1 MPIVVDDNIPDFL
14 REFLTSQGVISV
26 RDTETGETGFVPAQ
40 PRRRPRPNTGGFE
53 GGDLDDPSL
62 PEGTGSVDIFDTLKG
77 LLSSDNTDPDFQAML
92 TDVANQGSSVPA
104 SVAKEWDGA
113 PYIFTTGEY
122 KDTPGSIAEDRS
134 GWVIGGEYKDTPDN
148 WVIGTGNSL
157 LGPSYKG
164 RYVDGALLDDTYV
177 PNYDGFVEM
186 RGQDFYDRMSQ
197 PQSLGN
203 SILDG
208 AVNLFSGFGQL
219 VEDGLGKIGGL
230 FSGGISNP
238 LDFDFDYTPS
248 ISDRYGPMG
257 PLSAAATALSDPYLS
272 TSQKVGQTLGGVL
285 GAGAS
290 AVIPGA
296 SLLGLL
302 GVGLGRMGAH
312 HDFDPST
319 DYNLNFD
326 TRSGRT
332 DWGSLSP
339 GAGGVQYGSLKNENM
354 IEDLAEKDPDFEIQ
368 LDGGK
373 GGVITAQ
380 SWVDVT
386 NALKNDPFAEYID
399 PSEAYAF
406 AADAPGNTF
415 QSFGGGT
422 LGEALTEYGQTGT
435 GAFMN
440 EAGSILGPNAGYTET
455 KALADRLAED
465 AGQGG
470 LATSGL
476 FDTGTSTG
484 AGAVSDIASGVSSY
498 TGADIGTDT
507 SGPDMSTD
515 EDMWDWD
522 FDL

>member
-1 MPIVVDDNIPDFL
+1 MPIVINDNIPDFL

-53 GGDLDDPSL
+53 AAGGDDFDDPSL

-92 TDVANQGSSVPA
+92 TDVANQELVGPPEQGVPML
-104 SVAKEWDGA
+104 D
-113 PYIFTTGEY
+113 PNTGEY
-122 KDTPGSIAEDRS
+122 THVRDVNFDEFNDLQSGLANTFLDRGYGSRGFLS
-134 GWVIGGEYKDTPDN
+134 
-148 WVIGTGNSL
+148 
-157 LGPSYKG
+157 
-164 RYVDGALLDDTYV
+164 
-177 PNYDGFVEM
+177 PNYAGLVEM

-197 PQSLGN
+197 PQSSGN

-208 AVNLFSGFGQL
+208 AVNLFSGFGNFVDNSL
-219 VEDGLGKIGGL
+219 SKIGGL

-248 ISDRYGPMG
+248 ISDRHGPMG

-272 TSQKVGQTLGGVL
+272 TSQKIGQTLGGVL

-296 SLLGLL
+296 NILGLL

-354 IEDLAEKDPDFEIQ
+354 IEDLAEKDPNFEIQ

-373 GGVITAQ
+373 GGYITAQ
-380 SWVDVT
+380 SWVDV
-386 NALKNDPFAEYID
+386 NDALKNDPFAEYID

-415 QSFGGGT
+415 RSFGGGT
-422 LGEALTEYGQTGT
+422 LGDALTEYGQTGT

>member
-14 REFLTSQGVISV
+14 RKFLISQGVISV
-26 RDTETGETGFVPAQ
+26 KDTETGETAVVPLQ
-40 PRRRPRPNTGGFE
+40 PRRRPRLNIE
-53 GGDLDDPSL
+53 GGM
-62 PEGTGSVDIFDTLKG
+62 EGDFEEGSPITTAASGDFLDTLRG
-77 LLSSDNTDPDFQAML
+77 LFSSDTPMSAEDIATNQALAEAAEKNATDKLTYNLERGQPITYGMVSTSLGENPYDNPTIITDPLSLEILTEDVISDKVLLDRAAEKDYEDPTRSLTTSPQDLAFLSS
-92 TDVANQGSSVPA
+92 
-104 SVAKEWDGA
+104 
-113 PYIFTTGEY
+113 
-122 KDTPGSIAEDRS
+122 
-134 GWVIGGEYKDTPDN
+134 
-148 WVIGTGNSL
+148 
-157 LGPSYKG
+157 
-164 RYVDGALLDDTYV
+164 
-177 PNYDGFVEM
+177 
-186 RGQDFYDRMSQ
+186 
-197 PQSLGN
+197 GN

-208 AVNLFSGFGQL
+208 AVNLFSGFGNFVDNSL
-219 VEDGLGKIGGL
+219 SKIGGL

-238 LDFDFDYTPS
+238 FDFDYTPS

-339 GAGGVQYGSLKNENM
+339 GAGGVQYGSLSNENM
-354 IEDLAEKDPDFEIQ
+354 IEDIAKDNPDYEIS
-368 LDGGK
+368 LNDGKDGY
-373 GGVITAQ
+373 ITAGEF
-380 SWVDVT
+380 VDI
-386 NALKNDPFAEYID
+386 NDAYKDID
-399 PSEAYAF
+399 SSVAFLGPQNFSEALVA
-406 AADAPGNTF
+406 AADSPGDMF
-415 QSFGGGT
+415 RSFGGGT

-440 EAGSILGPNAGYTET
+440 EAGAMLGPNAGYNET
-455 KALADRLAED
+455 KSLADQLAAQAD
-465 AGQGG
+465 
-470 LATSGL
+470 LVTSGL
-476 FDTGTSTG
+476 FDTDTDIGG
-484 AGAVSDIASGVSSY
+484 AAASDIASGVSSY

-515 EDMWDWD
+515 DDFGNWD
-522 FDL
+522 FDF